1 MKLSS
6 ILPPPCGTSANQKI
20 PNEPSFPPN
29 HNQTKPLTSS
39 AIEAACA
46 VPPLAAM
53 VEVATPRAM
62 QSPVLS
68 REEELHWLALKL
80 VPGLGSRTSNKL
92 LDRFR
97 TPQAIFRA
105 SRTELEAAG
114 VSGAIAQS
122 IASGCTFEDAATQ
135 QEKMVQSGAVAVTIG
150 DPRYPPPL
158 REIFDPP
165 VLLFARGR
173 VELLQT
179 ICLGVVG
186 TRRPTPYGLAVAE
199 RRSGDLA
206 HAGLTIASGM
216 ARGIDTAAHKGAL
229 ARGGNTVAVLG
240 CGVDVVYPSEN
251 RKLAA
256 ELAAKGLIISEFP
269 MGAVAFPQ
277 NFPIRN
283 RIISGISV
291 GVLVVEGAQYSG
303 SAITA
308 KLAIDQGREVF
319 AVPGNITSK
328 LSWGPNL
335 LIKQGARLIQ
345 DWNDVV
351 AELPPESRRHLID
364 RGRKQLLSGEDA
376 TIGGDRASLLGDQ
389 APELGDIARRAL
401 AALQVD
407 AAIHLDDL
415 LERVEDTSPSE
426 LIAAL
431 FELEML
437 GLVKQLPGKNFVK
450 VW

>member
-1 MKLSS
+1 ML
-6 ILPPPCGTSANQKI
+6 
-20 PNEPSFPPN
+20 
-29 HNQTKPLTSS
+29 
-39 AIEAACA
+39 
-46 VPPLAAM
+46 
-53 VEVATPRAM
+53 
-62 QSPVLS
+62 SPVLS

-80 VPGLGSRTSNKL
+80 IPGLGTRTSGKL
-92 LDRFR
+92 LDRLG
-97 TPQAIFRA
+97 TPQAVFRA
-105 SRTELEAAG
+105 SRSELEAAG
-114 VSGAIAQS
+114 LSGAVAQS
-122 IASGCTFEDAATQ
+122 ISSGCTFEDAVAQ
-135 QEKMVQSGAVAVTIG
+135 QEKMAEAGAVVVTIG
-150 DPRYPPPL
+150 DTRYPQPL

-165 VLLFARGR
+165 MLLFARGR
-173 VELLQT
+173 VELLQSLA
-179 ICLGVVG
+179 LGVVG

-199 RRSGDLA
+199 RLSADLA

-229 ARGGNTVAVLG
+229 SVGGDTIAVLG

-256 ELAAKGLIISEFP
+256 ELAGKGLIVSEFP
-269 MGAVAFPQ
+269 MGATAFPQ

-283 RIISGISV
+283 RIISGVSV

-335 LIKQGARLIQ
+335 LIKQGAKIVQ

-351 AELPPESRRHLID
+351 AELPPESRRHLIE
-364 RGRKQLLSGEDA
+364 RGRQKILGEEGASGE
-376 TIGGDRASLLGDQ
+376 GGQASLLNSPS
-389 APELGDIARRAL
+389 AELDATARRTL
-401 AALQVD
+401 EALQVD

-415 LERVEDTSPSE
+415 LEKVADTSPSE

>member
-1 MKLSS
+1 M
-6 ILPPPCGTSANQKI
+6 PA
-20 PNEPSFPPN
+20 SF
-29 HNQTKPLTSS
+29 
-39 AIEAACA
+39 
-46 VPPLAAM
+46 
-53 VEVATPRAM
+53 
-62 QSPVLS
+62 LS
-68 REEELHWLALKL
+68 REEELYWLAFKL
-80 VPGLGSRTSNKL
+80 VPGLGTRTSAKL

-97 TPQAIFRA
+97 SPQAVFRA

-114 VSGAIAQS
+114 VSGAVAQS
-122 IASGCTFEDAATQ
+122 IASGITFEDAAAQ
-135 QEKMVQSGAVAVTIG
+135 HVKVLECGAAIVTLG
-150 DPRYPPPL
+150 DPRYPQLL

-165 VLLFARGR
+165 VVLFARGR
-173 VELLQT
+173 VELLT
-179 ICLGVVG
+179 SLAVAVVG

-199 RRSGDLA
+199 RLAGDLA
-206 HAGLTIASGM
+206 HAGLTITSGM
-216 ARGIDTAAHKGAL
+216 ARGVDTAAHKGAL
-229 ARGGNTVAVLG
+229 AAGGDTVAVLG
-240 CGVDVVYPSEN
+240 CGVDVVYPAEN

-256 ELAAKGLIISEFP
+256 DLAVKGLIVSEFP
-269 MGAVAFPQ
+269 MGATAFPQ

-283 RIISGISV
+283 RIISGISL

-308 KLAIDQGREVF
+308 KLAMDQGREVF

-335 LIKQGARLIQ
+335 LIKQGARLVQ

-351 AELPPESRRHLID
+351 SELPSESRRHLID
-364 RGRKQLLSGEDA
+364 VGRRKIMAEGGGAVPGEPANLLNDTNS
-376 TIGGDRASLLGDQ
+376 
-389 APELGDIARRAL
+389 ELGGTARRVL

-407 AAIHLDDL
+407 VAVHLDNL
-415 LERVEDTSPSE
+415 LEKVEDTSPSE

-437 GLVKQLPGKNFVK
+437 SLVKQLPGKNFVK